1 MESIDWLNYHHLY
14 YFRAIAEC
22 GSMSEASRRL
32 RLGQPTL
39 SLQLKQLEEKIGI
52 LFERRNRRL
61 VLTERGRVVLRYAQ
75 DIFARG
81 DELKRVVERGELSD
95 QRTLTIGAQEGVP
108 KAIIGGTM
116 VRLRAVTNAR
126 LDVREGSA
134 GKLFEE
140 LTLGRLDIVISDHRF
155 VQFSSVTFLPVANE
169 KMALWSSRI
178 LKKELKGSFPQLLN
192 SRPIILPTAGHPLRQ
207 KLEQFFLQ
215 EGLVPQ
221 IVAEVPDTALIK
233 ELGVQGAGI
242 IALGETTVRTWVEAG
257 RLVKVGDLPFDQR
270 YWLAVPRKDLRD
282 PLGEKIIKEF
292 RRN

>member
-1 MESIDWLNYHHLY
+1 
-14 YFRAIAEC
+14 
-22 GSMSEASRRL
+22 MSEASRRL

-39 SLQLKQLEEKIGI
+39 SLQLKQLEEKIGV

-81 DELKRVVERGELSD
+81 DELKRVVERGELSE

-108 KAIIGGTM
+108 KAIIGSTI
-116 VRLRAVTNAR
+116 VRLRALSQAR
-126 LDVREGSA
+126 IAVREGSA
-134 GKLFEE
+134 GELFEE
-140 LTLGRLDIVISDHRF
+140 LSVGHLDFVISDHRF
-155 VQFSSVTFLPVANE
+155 TQFSAVSFLPVAKE
-169 KMALWSSRI
+169 KMALWSSKN
-178 LKKELKGSFPQLLN
+178 LKKDLKGTYPQQLN
-192 SRPIILPTAGHPLRQ
+192 NHPMILPTPGHPLRQ

-221 IVAEVPDTALIK
+221 IVAEIPDTALIK

-242 IALGETTVRTWVEAG
+242 IALGETTVKSWVEAG
-257 RLVKVGDLPFDQR
+257 RLVKVGVLPFDQR

-282 PLGEKIIKEF
+282 PLSEKIIKEF